1 MRIKIKLNLWV
12 MLFLLAITLH
22 ANDTLFVLP
31 QESKQAEQKIEELI
45 KSSQHSIEVS
55 MYNFSLKSLAQELVQ
70 AKKRGVD
77 VRVFLDEE
85 KSKDKSSEYKL
96 LRKNG
101 IDVILIGTTKL
112 HTKLAIFDKKV
123 AVFGSSNWT
132 KESFDE
138 NYEII
143 YVSKQD
149 DVLEK
154 LNQFIKQL
162 KEK

>member
-1 MRIKIKLNLWV
+1 M
-12 MLFLLAITLH
+12 
-22 ANDTLFVLP
+22 
-31 QESKQAEQKIEELI
+31 
-45 KSSQHSIEVS
+45 
-55 MYNFSLKSLAQELVQ
+55 Q
-70 AKKRGVD
+70 AKKRGVA

-96 LRKNG
+96 LKKNG
-101 IDVILIGTTKL
+101 IDVVLIGTTKL

>member
-1 MRIKIKLNLWV
+1 MRIKIKLKLLFT
-12 MLFLLAITLH
+12 LFLLAVTLS
-22 ANDTLFVLP
+22 AKDTLFVLP

-45 KSSQHSIEVS
+45 KSSRHSIEVS
-55 MYNFSLKSLAQELVQ
+55 MYNFSLKSLAQELIQ
-70 AKKRGVD
+70 AKKRGLD
-77 VRVFLDEE
+77 VKVFLDEE

-96 LRKNG
+96 LKKNG
-101 IDVILIGTTKL
+101 IDVVLIGNTKL

-132 KESFDE
+132 KESFDK

-143 YVSKQD
+143 VVSQQD

>member
-1 MRIKIKLNLWV
+1 
-12 MLFLLAITLH
+12 MLFLLAITVN
-22 ANDTLFVLP
+22 AKDTLFLLP

-45 KSSQHSIEVS
+45 KSSQQSIEVA
-55 MYNFSLKSLAQELVQ
+55 MYNFSLKSLAQELIQ
-70 AKKRGVD
+70 AKKRGLEVK
-77 VRVFLDEE
+77 VFLDKE

-96 LRKNG
+96 LKKNG
-101 IDVILIGTTKL
+101 VDVILIGYTKL

-132 KESFDE
+132 KESFDK

-143 YVSKQD
+143 VVSQQD
-149 DVLEK
+149 DMLKK

>member
-1 MRIKIKLNLWV
+1 
-12 MLFLLAITLH
+12 MLFLLAITVN
-22 ANDTLFVLP
+22 AKDTLFLLP

-45 KSSQHSIEVS
+45 KSSQQSIEVA
-55 MYNFSLKSLAQELVQ
+55 MYNFSLKSLAQELIQ
-70 AKKRGVD
+70 AKKRGLEVK
-77 VRVFLDEE
+77 VFLDKE
-85 KSKDKSSEYKL
+85 KAKDKSSEYKL
-96 LRKNG
+96 LKKNG
-101 IDVILIGTTKL
+101 VDVILIGYTKL

-132 KESFDE
+132 KESFDK

-143 YVSKQD
+143 VVSQQD
-149 DVLEK
+149 DMLKK

>member
-1 MRIKIKLNLWV
+1 
-12 MLFLLAITLH
+12 MLFLLAITVN
-22 ANDTLFVLP
+22 AKDTLFLLP

-45 KSSQHSIEVS
+45 KSSQQSIEVA
-55 MYNFSLKSLAQELVQ
+55 MYNFSLKSLAQELIQ
-70 AKKRGVD
+70 AKKRGLEVK
-77 VRVFLDEE
+77 VFLDEE

-96 LRKNG
+96 LKKNG
-101 IDVILIGTTKL
+101 VDVILIGHTKL

-132 KESFDE
+132 KESFDK

-143 YVSKQD
+143 VVSQQD
-149 DVLEK
+149 DMLKK

>member
-1 MRIKIKLNLWV
+1 
-12 MLFLLAITLH
+12 MLFLLAITVN
-22 ANDTLFVLP
+22 AKDTLFLLP

-45 KSSQHSIEVS
+45 KSSQHSIEVA
-55 MYNFSLKSLAQELVQ
+55 MYNFSLKSLAQELIQ
-70 AKKRGVD
+70 AKKRGLEVK
-77 VRVFLDEE
+77 VFLDKE

-96 LRKNG
+96 LKKNG
-101 IDVILIGTTKL
+101 VDVILIGYTKL

-132 KESFDE
+132 KESFDK

-143 YVSKQD
+143 VVSQQD
-149 DVLEK
+149 DMLKK

>member
-1 MRIKIKLNLWV
+1 
-12 MLFLLAITLH
+12 MLFLLAITVN
-22 ANDTLFVLP
+22 AKDTLFLLP

-45 KSSQHSIEVS
+45 KSSQQSIEVA
-55 MYNFSLKSLAQELVQ
+55 MYNFSLKSLAQELIQ
-70 AKKRGVD
+70 AKKRGLEVK
-77 VRVFLDEE
+77 VFLDEE
-85 KSKDKSSEYKL
+85 KSKDKNSEYKL
-96 LRKNG
+96 LKKNG
-101 IDVILIGTTKL
+101 VDVILIGHTKL

-132 KESFDE
+132 KESFDK

-143 YVSKQD
+143 VVSQQD
-149 DVLEK
+149 DMLKK

>member
-1 MRIKIKLNLWV
+1 

-22 ANDTLFVLP
+22 AKDTLFLLP

-45 KSSQHSIEVS
+45 KSSQHSIEVA
-55 MYNFSLKSLAQELVQ
+55 MYNFSLKSLAQELIQ
-70 AKKRGVD
+70 AKKRGLEVK
-77 VRVFLDEE
+77 VFLDKE

-96 LRKNG
+96 LKKNG
-101 IDVILIGTTKL
+101 VDVILIGYTKL

-132 KESFDE
+132 KESFDK

-143 YVSKQD
+143 VVSQQD
-149 DVLEK
+149 DMLKK

>member
-1 MRIKIKLNLWV
+1 
-12 MLFLLAITLH
+12 MLFLLAITVN
-22 ANDTLFVLP
+22 AKDTLFLLP

-45 KSSQHSIEVS
+45 KSSQHSIEVA
-55 MYNFSLKSLAQELVQ
+55 MYNFSLKSLAQELIQ
-70 AKKRGVD
+70 AKKRGLEVK
-77 VRVFLDEE
+77 VFLDEE
-85 KSKDKSSEYKL
+85 KAKDKSSEYKL
-96 LRKNG
+96 LKKNG
-101 IDVILIGTTKL
+101 VDVILIGYTKL

-132 KESFDE
+132 KESFDK

-143 YVSKQD
+143 VVSQQD
-149 DVLEK
+149 DMLKK

>member
-1 MRIKIKLNLWV
+1 
-12 MLFLLAITLH
+12 MLFLLAITVN
-22 ANDTLFVLP
+22 AKDTLFLLP

-45 KSSQHSIEVS
+45 KSSQHSIEVA
-55 MYNFSLKSLAQELVQ
+55 MYNFSLKSLAQELIQ
-70 AKKRGVD
+70 AKKRGLEVK
-77 VRVFLDEE
+77 VFLDKE
-85 KSKDKSSEYKL
+85 KAKDKSSEYKL
-96 LRKNG
+96 LKKNG
-101 IDVILIGTTKL
+101 VDVILIGYTKL

-132 KESFDE
+132 KESFDK

-143 YVSKQD
+143 VVSQQD
-149 DVLEK
+149 DMLKK

>member
-1 MRIKIKLNLWV
+1 
-12 MLFLLAITLH
+12 MLFLLAITVN
-22 ANDTLFVLP
+22 AKDTLFLLP

-45 KSSQHSIEVS
+45 KSSQQSIEVA
-55 MYNFSLKSLAQELVQ
+55 MYNFSLKSLAQELIQ
-70 AKKRGVD
+70 AKKRGLEVK
-77 VRVFLDEE
+77 VFLDEE

-96 LRKNG
+96 LKKNG
-101 IDVILIGTTKL
+101 IDVILIGHTKL

-132 KESFDE
+132 KESFDK

-143 YVSKQD
+143 VVSQQD
-149 DVLEK
+149 DMLKK

>member
-1 MRIKIKLNLWV
+1 
-12 MLFLLAITLH
+12 MLFLLAITVN
-22 ANDTLFVLP
+22 AKDTLFLLP

-45 KSSQHSIEVS
+45 KSSQQSIEVA
-55 MYNFSLKSLAQELVQ
+55 MYNFSLKSLAQELIQ
-70 AKKRGVD
+70 AKKRGLEVK
-77 VRVFLDEE
+77 VFLDEE
-85 KSKDKSSEYKL
+85 KAKDKSSEYKL
-96 LRKNG
+96 LKKNG
-101 IDVILIGTTKL
+101 VDVILIGYTKL

-132 KESFDE
+132 KESFDK

-143 YVSKQD
+143 VVSQQD
-149 DVLEK
+149 DMLKK

>member
-1 MRIKIKLNLWV
+1 
-12 MLFLLAITLH
+12 MLFLLAITVN
-22 ANDTLFVLP
+22 AKDTLFLLP

-45 KSSQHSIEVS
+45 KSSQQSIEVA
-55 MYNFSLKSLAQELVQ
+55 MYNFSLKSLAQELIQ
-70 AKKRGVD
+70 AKKRGLEVK
-77 VRVFLDEE
+77 VFLDEE

-96 LRKNG
+96 LKKNG
-101 IDVILIGTTKL
+101 VDVILIGYTKL

-132 KESFDE
+132 KESFDK

-143 YVSKQD
+143 VVSQQD
-149 DVLEK
+149 DMLKK